1 MTNKQTNQSTIV
13 EPVILIPVYNGRD
26 SLIKLIQQITNRM
39 ELPIIL
45 VNDGSTDG
53 LVESDLE
60 DVIYLSHEDN
70 RGKGAALK
78 TGLRKA
84 RELGYSHAITL
95 DADGQHDPVY
105 IPEFLSSLKANPK
118 SLVVGSRDLT
128 ARSMPFHRKLSNNIT
143 SLMLSLRTGTPILD
157 AQVGYRSYPLSDS
170 RLWDSIEDGFQ
181 FESDVFFKASKL
193 NYKLA
198 WQPISVIYSGEGSNM
213 HLVKDTLRF
222 VRTYFRSFNC

>member
-1 MTNKQTNQSTIV
+1 MTNKQTNLSTTLK
-13 EPVILIPVYNGRD
+13 PVILIPVYNGRD
-26 SLIKLIQQITNRM
+26 SLIKLIKQIISST

-53 LVESDLE
+53 LVENDLE
-60 DVIYLSHEDN
+60 HVIYLSHAEN

-78 TGLRKA
+78 SGLKKA
-84 RELGYSHAITL
+84 RELGYTHAITL
-95 DADGQHDPVY
+95 DADGQHDPRF
-105 IPEFLSSLKANPK
+105 IPDFIAAQKADPAR
-118 SLVVGSRDLT
+118 LVIGSRDLS
-128 ARSMPFHRKLSNNIT
+128 ARSMPFHRKISNNIT

-181 FESDVFFKASKL
+181 FESDVFFRASKL